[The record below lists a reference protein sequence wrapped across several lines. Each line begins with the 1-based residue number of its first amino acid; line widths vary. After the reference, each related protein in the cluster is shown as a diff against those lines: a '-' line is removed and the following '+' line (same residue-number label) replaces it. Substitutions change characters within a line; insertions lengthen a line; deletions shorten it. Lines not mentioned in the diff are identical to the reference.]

1 MGTPL
6 ATAVVAI
13 ATAEATPRVDEQS
26 TARPPAAQRG
36 ARGGAAGELANQIAI
51 VDAARTALAA
61 GSAQRAL
68 SIVREYQHDYPTG
81 TFRPEVSAVKIEAL
95 VKMGRTAEARTLAE
109 RFVVAYG
116 PGPLADRVARLAHI
130 AQP

>member
-1 MGTPL
+1 M
-6 ATAVVAI
+6 ATAVVAT
-13 ATAEATPRVDEQS
+13 ASAEAPPSVDEESPAGQ
-26 TARPPAAQRG
+26 RAAQRG
-36 ARGGAAGELANQIAI
+36 GRGAAAGELADQIAL

-130 AQP
+130 AEP